1 MHTARGRSESKHLR
15 PTPAGHAEGCPVIA
29 LCRPGSPWQAGRGP
43 VSCESGPGGLA
54 TQHRAGAARAQG
66 RPLPSPGCSSL
77 LGGPE
82 EPGPPVSGAVWP
94 GTWAARPPWPPA
106 LQLVVGEWGG
116 WKWGEPP
123 GHPALDGKSSR
134 GRSEETSPE
143 KVQRA
148 REAAEGRAARRWCST
163 EDPASTPPDSQ
174 GSSAPCTTVGSPQF
188 ILSTGRLHP
197 SPCVGGTW
205 WPTRLSRP

>member
-94 GTWAARPPWPPA
+94 GTWAARPRGPQPFSW
-106 LQLVVGEWGG
+106 WGG
-116 WKWGEPP
+116 SGGGGSGGSLRATRPWTGSQVGGGVRRHLQRRFSGRGKQQRAGPHVDGAP
-123 GHPALDGKSSR
+123 LKTQPAPRQTAKGPAHPAPR
-134 GRSEETSPE
+134 
-143 KVQRA
+143 
-148 REAAEGRAARRWCST
+148 
-163 EDPASTPPDSQ
+163 
-174 GSSAPCTTVGSPQF
+174 
-188 ILSTGRLHP
+188 
-197 SPCVGGTW
+197 
-205 WPTRLSRP
+205 

>member
-1 MHTARGRSESKHLR
+1 MRRAAQSSPYAGPDHPGRL
-15 PTPAGHAEGCPVIA
+15 
-29 LCRPGSPWQAGRGP
+29 
-43 VSCESGPGGLA
+43 
-54 TQHRAGAARAQG
+54 GAAQSAVSQAPAASPRSTGQG
-66 RPLPSPGCSSL
+66 PPGHRVAPSPALAALLSSAGL
-77 LGGPE
+77 KSLAHLCQGQSGQ
-82 EPGPPVSGAVWP
+82 EPGPPGPRGPQPFSWWGGSG
-94 GTWAARPPWPPA
+94 
-106 LQLVVGEWGG
+106 GG